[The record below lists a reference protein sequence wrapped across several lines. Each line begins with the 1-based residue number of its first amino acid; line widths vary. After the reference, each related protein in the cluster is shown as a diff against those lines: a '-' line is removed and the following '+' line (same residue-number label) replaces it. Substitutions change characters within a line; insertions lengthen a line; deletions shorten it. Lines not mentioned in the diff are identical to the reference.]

1 MENSDYPDH
10 LAKLKKN
17 IAGELQKKSLA
28 KSNSFESEDLSD
40 DEYSY
45 YSSSEESE
53 EKKNDQ
59 PTARNNAKVELPQNA
74 ESFNH
79 TTKDK
84 DIVCF
89 CCGKPGEYASD
100 CKLRKE
106 IAEKD

>member
-45 YSSSEESE
+45 YSSSEESA
-53 EKKNDQ
+53 EKKSDHDHDHDHDHNE
-59 PTARNNAKVELPQNA
+59 NNPVSTFGGASGIYSKKLLNLTKEKAKAVKCYISLN
-74 ESFNH
+74 
-79 TTKDK
+79 
-84 DIVCF
+84 
-89 CCGKPGEYASD
+89 
-100 CKLRKE
+100 
-106 IAEKD
+106 